1 MLRCAVTAGGTLVSA
16 ADLDEQE
23 LAVLLRRAGL
33 DLTPE
38 QVRAILP
45 GAVIVRGMIE
55 RVRKPLP
62 REAEPAAVFEP
73 EQRR

>member
-1 MLRCAVTAGGTLVSA
+1 MSA
-16 ADLDEQE
+16 SDIDEKE
-23 LAVLLRRAGL
+23 LAQILARAGL
-33 DLTPE
+33 KLTAE

-45 GAVIVRGMIE
+45 GAPIARRMIE

-62 REAEPAAVFEP
+62 REAEPATTFEV